1 MFGDDPKEKTTPLG
15 GLQARIRLISG
26 FLVGAARFERAAP
39 CTPCRCAT
47 WLRYAPTAPR
57 ISYPVCRFN
66 FGRPAPVLDSGANR
80 GHNIGCVWRMV
91 RTGEFGRANH
101 LLLVAEPVDPVGR
114 IFMAGPLDGVKIA
127 DFTEIIAGP
136 LAGRLLAEMGAD
148 VIKIEPPWGEPWR
161 LNQRFTAT
169 ESRGFMVYNR
179 GKRSLPLDLT
189 KPESQEILGR
199 LIPQV
204 DVVLANFRPDVAA
217 KLGVDYPTLDKLNP
231 RLIYCEITAHGRT
244 GPEADRPGY
253 DMILQ
258 AMSGLMACE
267 TKLDNGVPQQIWSTP
282 LIDTTAGFCLAW
294 CVCGAL
300 FAREQTGKGQKVET
314 SLLGSALAL
323 LGARFLNV
331 EELDR
336 ETRHK
341 ALQDLEEKRAS
352 SASYQELLDAS
363 PGSRRQRHHANVYYR
378 VYLTKDS
385 PISVGCLSEPLRR
398 RLLDTLD
405 LTDIGLE
412 PGYNPNTPEA
422 LAYAKDLEGQAE
434 KILIKNTSAY
444 WLELF

>member
-1 MFGDDPKEKTTPLG
+1 
-15 GLQARIRLISG
+15 
-26 FLVGAARFERAAP
+26 
-39 CTPCRCAT
+39 
-47 WLRYAPTAPR
+47 
-57 ISYPVCRFN
+57 
-66 FGRPAPVLDSGANR
+66 
-80 GHNIGCVWRMV
+80 
-91 RTGEFGRANH
+91 
-101 LLLVAEPVDPVGR
+101 
-114 IFMAGPLDGVKIA
+114 MAGPLDGVKIA

-231 RLIYCEITAHGRT
+231 RLIYCEVTAHGRA

-323 LGARFLNV
+323 MGARFLNV
-331 EELDR
+331 EDLDR

-385 PISVGCLSEPLRR
+385 PISVGCLSDPLRR
-398 RLLDTLD
+398 RLLDTLG

-444 WLELF
+444 WLELFENRGIPAGPVRFVEELFDDPQIQANGLVNEAEHRDAGKVKMMGPLAMFSGTPMAPEISSPALGEHTWEILEELGYSGDEISRYRDSGATV

>member
-1 MFGDDPKEKTTPLG
+1 
-15 GLQARIRLISG
+15 
-26 FLVGAARFERAAP
+26 
-39 CTPCRCAT
+39 
-47 WLRYAPTAPR
+47 
-57 ISYPVCRFN
+57 
-66 FGRPAPVLDSGANR
+66 
-80 GHNIGCVWRMV
+80 
-91 RTGEFGRANH
+91 
-101 LLLVAEPVDPVGR
+101 
-114 IFMAGPLDGVKIA
+114 MAGPLDGIKIA

-217 KLGVDYPTLDKLNP
+217 KLGVDYPTLDSLNP
-231 RLIYCEITAHGRT
+231 RLVYCEVTAHGRA

-323 LGARFLNV
+323 MGARFLNV
-331 EELDR
+331 EDLDR

-385 PISVGCLSEPLRR
+385 PISVGCLSDPLRR
-398 RLLDTLD
+398 RLLDTLG

-444 WLELF
+444 WLELFENRGIPAGPVRFVEELFDDPQIQANGLVNEAEHRDAGKVKMMGPLAMFSGTPMAPEISSPALGEHTWEILEELGYSGDEISRYRDSGATV

>member
-1 MFGDDPKEKTTPLG
+1 
-15 GLQARIRLISG
+15 
-26 FLVGAARFERAAP
+26 
-39 CTPCRCAT
+39 
-47 WLRYAPTAPR
+47 
-57 ISYPVCRFN
+57 
-66 FGRPAPVLDSGANR
+66 
-80 GHNIGCVWRMV
+80 MV
-91 RTGEFGRANH
+91 
-101 LLLVAEPVDPVGR
+101 
-114 IFMAGPLDGVKIA
+114 GPLDGIKIA
-127 DFTEIIAGP
+127 DFTEISAGP

-217 KLGVDYPTLDKLNP
+217 KLGVDYPTLDSLNP
-231 RLIYCEITAHGRT
+231 RLVYCEVTAHGRA
-244 GPEADRPGY
+244 GPESDRPGY

-323 LGARFLNV
+323 MGARFLNV
-331 EELDR
+331 EDLDR

-385 PISVGCLSEPLRR
+385 PISVGCLSDPLRR
-398 RLLDTLD
+398 RLLDTLG

-444 WLELF
+444 WLELFENRGIPAGPVRFVEELFDDPQIQANGLVNEAEHRDAGKVKMMGPLAMFSGTPMAPEISSPALGEHTWEILEELGYSGDEISRYRDSGATV